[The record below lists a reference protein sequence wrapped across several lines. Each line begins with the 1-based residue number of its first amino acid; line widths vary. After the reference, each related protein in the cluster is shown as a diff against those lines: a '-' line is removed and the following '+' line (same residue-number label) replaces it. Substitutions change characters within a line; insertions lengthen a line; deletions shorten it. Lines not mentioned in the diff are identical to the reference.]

1 MGRYSAQGG
10 PLSAP
15 PALSDPGWPQLS
27 PMEQRGFENQA
38 GVWDVGPSPIRH
50 IPPRGQRA
58 RGGEM
63 LRPIP
68 TREVSPG
75 WGHPLRW
82 GAGPVPSPKGHHSGL
97 FGGISCSSPSYQAH
111 MGRSIPQPPAQLPF
125 PLPVPLAPTAPVPVP
140 EHALHS
146 SAHLLPI
153 MCPPTLAPVTQPRR
167 QQPKTTCRKS
177 PDIGV
182 IELILSPPLSN
193 RSALP
198 PM

>member
-1 MGRYSAQGG
+1 
-10 PLSAP
+10 
-15 PALSDPGWPQLS
+15 
-27 PMEQRGFENQA
+27 
-38 GVWDVGPSPIRH
+38 
-50 IPPRGQRA
+50 
-58 RGGEM
+58 M

-111 MGRSIPQPPAQLPF
+111 SSAPSMGRSIPQPPAQLPF
-125 PLPVPLAPTAPVPVP
+125 PLPVPLAPAAPVPVP